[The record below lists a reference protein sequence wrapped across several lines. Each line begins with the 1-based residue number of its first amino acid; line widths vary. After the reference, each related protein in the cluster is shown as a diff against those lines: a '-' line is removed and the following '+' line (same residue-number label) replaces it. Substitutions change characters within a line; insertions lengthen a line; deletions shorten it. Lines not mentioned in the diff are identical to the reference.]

1 MLKGPVFAMTAL
13 VLAFVPAPRAE
24 AEEVEHPIYK
34 SWARFP
40 VGTSITLRSITERE
54 DQSGRITST
63 IRQTLTRLEDARVVL
78 EEVTTS
84 DSGGEELTYPP
95 REVTHRRMFPLLPTV
110 KREDIGKPSGAI
122 ASGEETLEAAGGPIP
137 TSWFDSKGRVEAGE
151 TFTRTWMSDEVPGR
165 LVKTITRV
173 PAAQSRSS
181 VELIEIKTP

>member
-1 MLKGPVFAMTAL
+1 MPRGPLFAMAAL
-13 VLAFVPAPRAE
+13 VLTFVVVASAK

-63 IRQTLTRLEDARVVL
+63 IRQTLIKLEDARAVL
-78 EEVTTS
+78 EEVTTT
-84 DSGGEELTYPP
+84 DSGGEEFTYPP
-95 REVTHRRMFPLLPTV
+95 REVTHKRMFPLLPGV
-110 KREDIGKPSGAI
+110 QREDIGKPSGTI
-122 ASGEETLEAAGGPIP
+122 ASGEENLEAAGGPIP

-173 PAAQSRSS
+173 PAAESRSTI
-181 VELIEIKTP
+181 ELIEIKTP